1 MTSSGTSWSL
11 NCLFIYCHWHWG
23 PVAVVRSRAACSVT
37 SGSLYLLHLPYL
49 CLSEN
54 SERHSRPDICPS
66 GGAASLKSSL
76 CQKKKSPLVGLEPL
90 RHEPGVWKNGQEQPA
105 VGSGLRVQGGG
116 LLGRF
121 INYPTRKPLVS
132 SSRNTNEIQNE
143 NSSLQKHMA
152 SFKQRIPLIRHVPQ
166 KINIPRYRNHRLSFG
181 KKPPLFVFHL
191 LRS

>member
-54 SERHSRPDICPS
+54 NERHSRPDICPS

-76 CQKKKSPLVGLEPL
+76 CQKKKKSSG
-90 RHEPGVWKNGQEQPA
+90 
-105 VGSGLRVQGGG
+105 GSGALAPRAWCLEKWARAAGRGIWAACSRGG